1 MGVLMGAGWL
11 LGQVAL
17 TDLAEQPWFDAALA
31 GVCALGGVLLAALVH
46 LAVVPLLLRLAHKT
60 PSDLDNRLAR
70 AVRWPISL
78 GISLIGFYLAARL
91 PLGADAPQLGLVDD
105 VFASAGIMTGASI
118 IGQALVAGMDWY
130 SDAWLS
136 RATRGTITHLFRLLR
151 RVAFVLVY
159 GLGVLLVL
167 DRLGIPINPLLTSL
181 GLGGLAVALA
191 IQPTLAN
198 LFAGTYVLTE
208 GVISPGD
215 YIAMEGGVA
224 GYVIEVSWRST
235 RIRTWE
241 NNLIVIPNSRFAE
254 TILTNYN
261 EPEAAVNVYLTCGVS
276 YESDLRRVEQAAREV
291 MERLIAADPNGVQE
305 YGAWFGFESFGDSNV
320 NFWLFIQAKDR
331 LATFELQSALIRDL
345 HARFD
350 AEGIVINYPVR
361 VLHLPPNAPP
371 PFDARGV

>member
-1 MGVLMGAGWL
+1 MGAGWL

-17 TDLAEQPWFDAALA
+17 AGLTEQPWFDAALA

-70 AVRWPISL
+70 AVRWPISI

-91 PLGADAPQLGLVDD
+91 PLDADAPQLGLVDD

-130 SDAWLS
+130 SEAWLS

-159 GLGVLLVL
+159 GLGALLVL

-261 EPEAAVNVYLTCGVS
+261 EPEPPVNVYLTCGVS
-276 YESDLRRVEQAAREV
+276 YESDLRRVEQTAREV
-291 MERLIAADPNGVQE
+291 MEQLIAADPNGVQE

-345 HARFD
+345 HARFEE
-350 AEGIVINYPVR
+350 EGIVINYPVR
-361 VLHLPPNAPP
+361 VLHLPPGITPP
-371 PFDARGV
+371 GFDAKAQ